1 MKTVLGCINYCHSN
15 KIAHRDLKPENIL
28 LEKNKD
34 FHDLKVIDFGTSIKF
49 DQSKKFKDQVGTAYY
64 IAPQVLDLNYTEK
77 CDIWSC
83 GVICYILLTGIPPF
97 NGYTDEEIMAR
108 VKMGKFNF
116 DQDIWKS
123 ISDDAKDFIT
133 QSLVFDEAKRPSAE
147 EILKHKWL
155 LQEGDD
161 YQVDAETGK
170 KYLTNMRNFWA
181 DTKLAKATYAF
192 LAAQVVT

>member
-1 MKTVLGCINYCHSN
+1 
-15 KIAHRDLKPENIL
+15 
-28 LEKNKD
+28 
-34 FHDLKVIDFGTSIKF
+34 
-49 DQSKKFKDQVGTAYY
+49 
-64 IAPQVLDLNYTEK
+64 
-77 CDIWSC
+77 
-83 GVICYILLTGIPPF
+83 
-97 NGYTDEEIMAR
+97 MAR